1 MNRFVIHKNIF
12 SYKMLAIIIAKD
24 VTRNIQITSVRIAIV
39 NYATDVIQMKLSGCV
54 IRDWGEDEQYLLKT
68 YANKI
73 YKYIKELSVERL
85 KINHLPVD

>member
-1 MNRFVIHKNIF
+1 
-12 SYKMLAIIIAKD
+12 MLAVITVKD
-24 VTRNIQITSVRIAIV
+24 VIRNTRITSVRIVIV

-68 YANKI
+68 YENKI

-85 KINHLPVD
+85 KINHRPVD